1 MSHAQYT
8 LSTFLNVFVCFCC
21 FWFLSVWR
29 GCRWDWRWRG
39 IVETEKDGAARG
51 RSPPLMRTT
60 TFPLW
65 EQPYSHF
72 ENNHLPTLKTTT
84 FPLWEQPYS
93 HFENN
98 HLPTLRTTI
107 FPLWEHPPSH
117 FENNHIPTL
126 GKTTLREIFSNSWE
140 QPEINH
146 PWEQPHY
153 HLENNQL
160 PTLRTTSS
168 VEEKYLYIY

>member
-1 MSHAQYT
+1 MNNFPFYDSLDESRRVYFVYFFLMFLFAFAVFDFVRLKRLQVRLEMAGHCGDREGWCGSRT
-8 LSTFLNVFVCFCC
+8 LSAP
-21 FWFLSVWR
+21 
-29 GCRWDWRWRG
+29 D
-39 IVETEKDGAARG
+39 
-51 RSPPLMRTT
+51 
-60 TFPLW
+60 
-65 EQPYSHF
+65 
-72 ENNHLPTLKTTT
+72 ENNHLPTLRTTL
-84 FPLWEQPYS
+84 FPLWEQPPS
-93 HFENN
+93 HFEDN
-98 HLPTLRTTI
+98 HLSTLRTTI

>member
-1 MSHAQYT
+1 MQIQYHQAPAGITYNSSAKWIISLFTTHLRSHAQHT
-8 LSTFLNVFVCFCC
+8 LSTFFNVFVCFCC

-65 EQPYSHF
+65 EQP
-72 ENNHLPTLKTTT
+72 
-84 FPLWEQPYS
+84 
-93 HFENN
+93 
-98 HLPTLRTTI
+98 
-107 FPLWEHPPSH
+107 PSH

-126 GKTTLREIFSNSWE
+126 TTTTFPLWE
-140 QPEINH
+140 QPPSHFEDNH
-146 PWEQPHY
+146 LSNLRTSTFPLWEQPYSYFRKNHPQRD
-153 HLENNQL
+153 LF
-160 PTLRTTSS
+160 
-168 VEEKYLYIY
+168 